1 MSTVVTYR
9 SLSRL
14 GLAHPQGDMLK
25 KPSNRAMRDGD
36 KKLLVL
42 ALVFVVSIALT
53 VGALY
58 MAATS

>member
-1 MSTVVTYR
+1 
-9 SLSRL
+9 
-14 GLAHPQGDMLK
+14 MLK

-36 KKLLVL
+36 KKFLVL

-53 VGALY
+53 VAALY